1 MRILL
6 PSIVDPRTHRGG
18 AGAATRGLL
27 SLLQRPPLAA
37 DVDVVAP
44 SSPLPHV
51 VRQLIAV
58 TRSSLS
64 SWPSKALF
72 LDTLAFRRAIG
83 HMVATRRYDLV
94 LINGGDLLWMLPL
107 LPRGVPRVL
116 YAHNLERDLFAAQ
129 LDGLP
134 APLSWVRSRLG
145 RDLDKLRACE
155 LGGMRACERVLF
167 ISAADQAQARTEA
180 GSLRTLH
187 LPPLFDYEP
196 PARARRTQLR
206 ETPHLGFLANFTWWP
221 NRAAARW
228 LLQEVLPRVTRDL
241 RLHLF
246 GDGSTSIARSDPR
259 VVAHGFVDDVTE
271 VFASCDVM
279 LCPTVSGAGVNVKFA
294 EALYNG
300 VPVLATPLAARGL
313 PLPTDAGVA
322 LADGAEEW
330 ARLLGGEGLE
340 RLAARQLAPTAS
352 RPFAPSTHAAAVHQ
366 FLRAAIAG
374 EGDRARVT
382 PESRCAPS
390 H

>member
-1 MRILL
+1 
-6 PSIVDPRTHRGG
+6 
-18 AGAATRGLL
+18 
-27 SLLQRPPLAA
+27 
-37 DVDVVAP
+37 
-44 SSPLPHV
+44 
-51 VRQLIAV
+51 
-58 TRSSLS
+58 
-64 SWPSKALF
+64 
-72 LDTLAFRRAIG
+72 
-83 HMVATRRYDLV
+83 
-94 LINGGDLLWMLPL
+94 MLPL
-107 LPRGVPRVL
+107 LPPGVPRLL

-129 LDGLP
+129 LDDLP

-206 ETPHLGFLANFTWWP
+206 GTPRLGFLANFTWWP
-221 NRAAARW
+221 NRTAARW

-246 GDGSTSIARSDPR
+246 GDGSRNIARSDPR
-259 VVAHGFVDDVTE
+259 VIAHGFVDDVTE

-300 VPVLATPLAARGL
+300 VPVLATPRAARGL
-313 PLPTDAGVA
+313 PLPIDAGIV

-330 ARLLGGEGLE
+330 ARLLSGEGLE
-340 RLAARQLAPTAS
+340 RLAARQLAPAAA
-352 RPFAPSTHAAAVHQ
+352 RPFAPATHAAAVHQ
-366 FLRAAIAG
+366 FLRAAVAG
-374 EGDRARVT
+374 EEDTVRVA
-382 PESRCAPS
+382 PESECAPS